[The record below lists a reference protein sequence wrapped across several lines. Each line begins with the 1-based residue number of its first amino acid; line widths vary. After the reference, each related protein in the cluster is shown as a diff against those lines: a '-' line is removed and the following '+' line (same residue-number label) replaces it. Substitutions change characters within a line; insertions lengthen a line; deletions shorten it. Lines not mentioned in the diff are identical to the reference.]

1 VPANVQLVLKGA
13 RDYAVNAA
21 TGMPRP
27 DVASANSQPGWTAAG
42 YSVKADLSAVAPGSY
57 TPVLKFNVDEKL
69 AQCATQ
75 HKLTIQ

>member
-1 VPANVQLVLKGA
+1 VLKGTQ
-13 RDYAVNAA
+13 DYAVNAA

-27 DVASANSQPGWTAAG
+27 DVASANKQPGWAGAG

-57 TPVLKFNVDEKL
+57 TPVLEFSVDGKPV
-69 AQCATQ
+69 QCATQ